1 MGGKCILFLSQIGK
15 KQQKLLTIQFIN
27 LNQEGRKRLT
37 QQAEDISEIDKYKKC
52 FDTEQNVG

>member
-37 QQAEDISEIDKYKKC
+37 QQAEDISEIDKHKKC